1 MACDLGLRACVSKWK
16 EGKLERRAWIGRNL
30 SQDGCPGL
38 LEWCQHLAPSAG
50 SQVFV
55 LQAGVCGG
63 RQVVEGPGPGGLPGF
78 PRAWDCVNPSLLAL
92 LPWAEQV
99 MGLEPV
105 RASWLKQACGN
116 T

>member
-63 RQVVEGPGPGGLPGF
+63 RQVVGGKALEACQAFPGLGT
-78 PRAWDCVNPSLLAL
+78 V
-92 LPWAEQV
+92 
-99 MGLEPV
+99 
-105 RASWLKQACGN
+105 
-116 T
+116 